1 MKDFSGMY
9 AALLTAFDKDGNIN
23 YEATGMLAERN
34 IEKGLTGMYV
44 AGSSG
49 EAMLMSEEERISLL
63 EYVARIAGG
72 KVTLIAHVGSSST
85 DSAVRM
91 AKKAADLGYD
101 AVSAVAPYYY
111 SFSGE
116 AIRGYYTDIM
126 NATSLPMLIYNFP
139 ASGGFDGMLSLVSEM
154 IDDPRLMG
162 VKHTSV
168 NLFELERFKH
178 LKRPLTV
185 FNGFDEMLIGGLSM
199 GADGGIGSTYNFMQD
214 EILAVYRAFK
224 EGDLKKAMEA
234 QTKVN
239 RIIEAMLPYGVFAME
254 KAILTEMGVPM
265 GGCRKPFLPL
275 SPEGRACAARIAE
288 ELISLPKKM

>member
-9 AALLTAFDKDGNIN
+9 AALLTAFNKDGSIN

-34 IEKGLTGMYV
+34 IQKGLKGMYV

-49 EAMLMSEEERISLL
+49 EAMMMSEEERVSLL
-63 EYVARIAGG
+63 EYVSRLNKGR
-72 KVTLIAHVGSSST
+72 VTLIAHVGSTST
-85 DSAVRM
+85 DAAIRM
-91 AKKAADLGYD
+91 AKRAAELGYG

-116 AIRGYYTDIM
+116 AIRGYYTDIL
-126 NATSLPMLIYNFP
+126 NATDLPMLIYNFP

-154 IDDPRLMG
+154 IDNKKLMG

-178 LKRPLTV
+178 MKRPLTV

-199 GADGGIGSTYNFMQD
+199 GADGGIGSTYNFLQD
-214 EILAVYRAFK
+214 DILAIYAAFK
-224 EGDLKKAMEA
+224 KGDLKKAMEV
-234 QTKVN
+234 QEKVN
-239 RIIEAMLPYGVFAME
+239 RIIEAMIPFGVFAME
-254 KAILTEMGVPM
+254 KAILTELGIPM
-265 GGCRKPFLPL
+265 GDCRKPFLPL
-275 SPEGRACAARIAE
+275 SEAGKAKAKEIAAT
-288 ELISLPKKM
+288 LK

>member
-9 AALLTAFDKDGNIN
+9 AALLTAFNKDGSIN

-34 IEKGLTGMYV
+34 IQKGLKGMYV

-49 EAMLMSEEERISLL
+49 EAMMMSEEERVSLL
-63 EYVARIAGG
+63 EYVSRLNKGR
-72 KVTLIAHVGSSST
+72 VTLIAHVGSTST
-85 DSAVRM
+85 DAAIRM
-91 AKKAADLGYD
+91 AKRAAELGYD

-116 AIRGYYTDIM
+116 AIRGYYTDIL
-126 NATSLPMLIYNFP
+126 NATDLPMLIYNFP

-154 IDDPRLMG
+154 IDNKKLMG

-178 LKRPLTV
+178 MKRPLTV

-199 GADGGIGSTYNFMQD
+199 GADGGIGSTYNFLQD
-214 EILAVYRAFK
+214 DILAIYAAFK
-224 EGDLKKAMEA
+224 KGDLKKAMEV
-234 QTKVN
+234 QEKVN
-239 RIIEAMLPYGVFAME
+239 RIIEAMIPFGVFAME
-254 KAILTEMGVPM
+254 KAILTELGIPM
-265 GGCRKPFLPL
+265 GDCRKPFLPL
-275 SPEGRACAARIAE
+275 SEAGKAKAKEIAAT
-288 ELISLPKKM
+288 LK

>member
-9 AALLTAFDKDGNIN
+9 AALLTAFDKDGSIN

-34 IEKGLTGMYV
+34 IQKGLKGMYV

-49 EAMLMSEEERISLL
+49 EAMMMSEEERVSLL
-63 EYVARIAGG
+63 EYVSRLNKGR
-72 KVTLIAHVGSSST
+72 VTLIAHVGSTST
-85 DSAVRM
+85 DAAIRM
-91 AKKAADLGYD
+91 AKRAAELGYD

-116 AIRGYYTDIM
+116 AIRGYYTDIL
-126 NATSLPMLIYNFP
+126 NATDLPMLIYNFP

-154 IDDPRLMG
+154 IDNKKLMG

-178 LKRPLTV
+178 MKRPLTV

-199 GADGGIGSTYNFMQD
+199 GADGGIGSTYNFLQD
-214 EILAVYRAFK
+214 DILAIYDAFK
-224 EGDLKKAMEA
+224 AGDLKKAMAVQE
-234 QTKVN
+234 KVN
-239 RIIEAMLPYGVFAME
+239 RIIEAMIPFGVFAME
-254 KAILTEMGVPM
+254 KAILTELGIPM
-265 GGCRKPFLPL
+265 GDCRKPFLPL
-275 SPEGRACAARIAE
+275 SEAGKAKAKEIAAT
-288 ELISLPKKM
+288 LK

>member
-9 AALLTAFDKDGNIN
+9 AALLTAFNKDGSIN

-34 IEKGLTGMYV
+34 IQKGLKGMYV

-49 EAMLMSEEERISLL
+49 EAMMMSEEERVSLL
-63 EYVARIAGG
+63 EYVSRLNKGR
-72 KVTLIAHVGSSST
+72 VTLIAHVGSTST
-85 DSAVRM
+85 DAAIRM
-91 AKKAADLGYD
+91 AKRAAELGYD

-116 AIRGYYTDIM
+116 AIRGYYTDIL
-126 NATSLPMLIYNFP
+126 NATDLPMLIYNFP

-154 IDDPRLMG
+154 IDNEKLMG

-178 LKRPLTV
+178 MKRPLTV

-199 GADGGIGSTYNFMQD
+199 GADGGIGSTYNFLQD
-214 EILAVYRAFK
+214 DILAIYDAFK
-224 EGDLKKAMEA
+224 AGDLKKAMAVQE
-234 QTKVN
+234 KVN
-239 RIIEAMLPYGVFAME
+239 RIIEAMIPFGVFAME
-254 KAILTEMGVPM
+254 KAILTELGIPM
-265 GGCRKPFLPL
+265 GDCRKPFLPL
-275 SPEGRACAARIAE
+275 SEAGKAKAKEIAAT
-288 ELISLPKKM
+288 LK

>member
-9 AALLTAFDKDGNIN
+9 AALLTAFNDDGSIN
-23 YEATGMLAERN
+23 FEATGKLAERN
-34 IEKGLTGMYV
+34 IAKGLDGMYV

-49 EAMLMSEEERISLL
+49 EAMMMSEDERVALL
-63 EYVARIAGG
+63 KYIAEVNKGR
-72 KVTLIAHVGSSST
+72 VTLIAHVGSTST
-85 DSAVRM
+85 DASVRM
-91 AKKAADLGYD
+91 AKEAAKLGYD

-111 SFSGE
+111 SFSDE
-116 AIRGYYTDIM
+116 AIRGYYQDILAATD
-126 NATSLPMLIYNFP
+126 LPMLIYNFP
-139 ASGGFDGMLSLVSEM
+139 ASGGFGGMLKLVSEM
-154 IDDPRLMG
+154 IDDPKLMG

-199 GADGGIGSTYNFMQD
+199 GADGGIGSTYNLLQD
-214 EILAVYRAFK
+214 DILAIYRAFK
-224 EGDLKKAMEA
+224 AGDLKAAMET

-254 KAILTEMGVPM
+254 KAILTELGIPM
-265 GGCRKPFLPL
+265 GNCRKPFLPL
-275 SPEGRACAARIAE
+275 SEEGKKVAGEIAAK
-288 ELISLPKKM
+288 LK

>member
-9 AALLTAFDKDGNIN
+9 AALLTAFNDDGSIN
-23 YEATGMLAERN
+23 FEATGKLVERN
-34 IEKGLTGMYV
+34 IAKGLDGMYI

-49 EAMLMSEEERISLL
+49 EAMMMSEDERVALL
-63 EYVARIAGG
+63 KYVASVVKGR
-72 KVTLIAHVGSSST
+72 VTLIAHVGSTST
-85 DSAVRM
+85 DCSVRM
-91 AKKAADLGYD
+91 AKEAAKLGYD

-116 AIRGYYTDIM
+116 AIRGYYKDILAATD
-126 NATSLPMLIYNFP
+126 LPMLIYNFP

-154 IDDPRLMG
+154 IDDPKLMG

-178 LKRPLTV
+178 MKRPLTV

-199 GADGGIGSTYNFMQD
+199 GADGGIGSTYNLLQD
-214 EILAVYRAFK
+214 DILAIYKAFK
-224 EGDLKKAMEA
+224 AGDLKTAMA
-234 QTKVN
+234 VQTKVN

-254 KAILTEMGVPM
+254 KAILTELGIPM
-265 GGCRKPFLPL
+265 GNCRKPFLPL
-275 SPEGRACAARIAE
+275 SEEGKKVAKEIAAK
-288 ELISLPKKM
+288 LN

>member
-9 AALLTAFDKDGNIN
+9 AALLTAFNKDGSIN

-34 IEKGLTGMYV
+34 IQKGLKGMYV

-49 EAMLMSEEERISLL
+49 EAMMMSEEERVSLL
-63 EYVARIAGG
+63 EYVSRLNKGR
-72 KVTLIAHVGSSST
+72 VTLIAHVGSTST
-85 DSAVRM
+85 DAAIRM
-91 AKKAADLGYD
+91 AKRAAELGYD

-116 AIRGYYTDIM
+116 AIRGYYTDIL
-126 NATSLPMLIYNFP
+126 NATDLPMLIYNFP

-154 IDDPRLMG
+154 IDNEKLMG

-178 LKRPLTV
+178 MKRPLTV

-199 GADGGIGSTYNFMQD
+199 GADGGIGSTYNFLQD
-214 EILAVYRAFK
+214 DILAIYAAFK
-224 EGDLKKAMEA
+224 KGDLKKAMEV
-234 QTKVN
+234 QEKVN
-239 RIIEAMLPYGVFAME
+239 RIIEAMIPFGVFAME
-254 KAILTEMGVPM
+254 KAILTELGIPM
-265 GGCRKPFLPL
+265 GDCRKPFLPL
-275 SPEGRACAARIAE
+275 SDAGKAKAKEIAAT
-288 ELISLPKKM
+288 LK

>member
-9 AALLTAFDKDGNIN
+9 AALLTAFDKDGSIN

-34 IEKGLTGMYV
+34 IQKGLKGMYV

-49 EAMLMSEEERISLL
+49 EAMMMSEEERVSLL
-63 EYVARIAGG
+63 EYVSRLNKGR
-72 KVTLIAHVGSSST
+72 VTLIAHVGSTST
-85 DSAVRM
+85 DAAIRM
-91 AKKAADLGYD
+91 AKRAAELGYD

-116 AIRGYYTDIM
+116 AIRGYYNDIL
-126 NATSLPMLIYNFP
+126 NATDLPMLIYNFP

-154 IDDPRLMG
+154 IDNKKLMG

-178 LKRPLTV
+178 MKRPLTV

-199 GADGGIGSTYNFMQD
+199 GADGGIGSTYNFLQD
-214 EILAVYRAFK
+214 DILAIYAAFK
-224 EGDLKKAMEA
+224 KGDLKKAMEV
-234 QTKVN
+234 QEKVN
-239 RIIEAMLPYGVFAME
+239 RIIEAMIPFGVFAME
-254 KAILTEMGVPM
+254 KAILTELGIPM
-265 GGCRKPFLPL
+265 GDCRKPFLPL
-275 SPEGRACAARIAE
+275 SEAGKAKAKEIAAT
-288 ELISLPKKM
+288 LK

>member
-9 AALLTAFDKDGNIN
+9 AALLTAFNKDGSIN

-34 IEKGLTGMYV
+34 IQKGLKGMYV

-49 EAMLMSEEERISLL
+49 EAMMMSEEERVSLL
-63 EYVARIAGG
+63 EYVSRLNKGR
-72 KVTLIAHVGSSST
+72 VTLIAHVGSTST
-85 DSAVRM
+85 DAAIRM
-91 AKKAADLGYD
+91 AKRAAELGYD

-116 AIRGYYTDIM
+116 AIRGYYTDIL
-126 NATSLPMLIYNFP
+126 NATDLPMLIYNFP

-154 IDDPRLMG
+154 IDNEKLMG

-178 LKRPLTV
+178 MKRPLTV

-199 GADGGIGSTYNFMQD
+199 GADGGIGSTYNFLQD
-214 EILAVYRAFK
+214 DILAIYAAFK
-224 EGDLKKAMEA
+224 KGDLKKAMEV
-234 QTKVN
+234 QEKVN
-239 RIIEAMLPYGVFAME
+239 RIIEAMIPFGVFAME
-254 KAILTEMGVPM
+254 KAILTELGIPM
-265 GGCRKPFLPL
+265 GECRKPFLPL
-275 SPEGRACAARIAE
+275 SEAGKAKAKEIAAT
-288 ELISLPKKM
+288 LK

>member
-9 AALLTAFDKDGNIN
+9 AALLTAFNKDGSIN

-34 IEKGLTGMYV
+34 IQKGLKGMYV

-49 EAMLMSEEERISLL
+49 EAMMMSEEERVSLL
-63 EYVARIAGG
+63 EYVSRLNKGR
-72 KVTLIAHVGSSST
+72 VTLIAHVGSTST
-85 DSAVRM
+85 DAAIRM
-91 AKKAADLGYD
+91 AKRAAELGYD

-116 AIRGYYTDIM
+116 AIRGYYTDIL
-126 NATSLPMLIYNFP
+126 NATDLPMLIYNFP

-154 IDDPRLMG
+154 IDNEKLMG

-178 LKRPLTV
+178 MKRPLTV

-199 GADGGIGSTYNFMQD
+199 GADGGIGSTYNFLQD
-214 EILAVYRAFK
+214 DILAIYAAFK
-224 EGDLKKAMEA
+224 KGDLKKAMEV
-234 QTKVN
+234 QEKVN
-239 RIIEAMLPYGVFAME
+239 RIIEAMIPFGVFAME
-254 KAILTEMGVPM
+254 KAILTELGIPM
-265 GGCRKPFLPL
+265 GDCRKPFLPL
-275 SPEGRACAARIAE
+275 SEAGKAKAKEIAAT
-288 ELISLPKKM
+288 LK

>member
-9 AALLTAFDKDGNIN
+9 AALLTAFNDDGSIN
-23 YEATGMLAERN
+23 FEATGKLAERN
-34 IEKGLTGMYV
+34 IAKGLDGMYV

-49 EAMLMSEEERISLL
+49 EAMMMSEDERVALL
-63 EYVARIAGG
+63 KYIAEVNKGR
-72 KVTLIAHVGSSST
+72 VTLIAHVGSTST
-85 DSAVRM
+85 DASVRM
-91 AKKAADLGYD
+91 AKEAAKLGYD

-111 SFSGE
+111 SFSDE
-116 AIRGYYTDIM
+116 AIRGYYQDILAATD
-126 NATSLPMLIYNFP
+126 LPMLIYNFP
-139 ASGGFDGMLSLVSEM
+139 ASGGFGGMLKLVSEM
-154 IDDPRLMG
+154 IDDPKLMG

-199 GADGGIGSTYNFMQD
+199 GADGGIGSTYNLLQD
-214 EILAVYRAFK
+214 DILAIYRAFK
-224 EGDLKKAMEA
+224 AGDLKAAMET

-254 KAILTEMGVPM
+254 KAILTELGIPM
-265 GGCRKPFLPL
+265 GNCRKPFLPL
-275 SPEGRACAARIAE
+275 SEEGKKVAREIAAK
-288 ELISLPKKM
+288 LN